1 MGNILNNILKV
12 GMVLNNKWVILEFMG
27 KGAMGEV
34 YRAHQLN
41 LKRDVVIKVISA
53 EWLESCRDDQEEL
66 EAGLKRFRTEVQVMA
81 QIRHPN
87 VVQIYDHGSISVKK
101 ADEDVPVEYIAM
113 EYIPGSTLRS
123 TMSEDGFYPD
133 EDLTRQW
140 LMYYFFPVL
149 DGVQAMHE
157 LQIAHRDLKPENV
170 LLDGNV
176 PKIAD
181 FGLARSCWL
190 RSATQ
195 SIDSKGTPPYMPPE
209 QFLDMKRTDHRADIY
224 ALGKILFEAI
234 AGKMGPK
241 TLPFTRVKLASPE
254 TPFFRKLDRI
264 IQEATTEDR
273 KERLGSVAELRKAL
287 QEAIDT
293 LERKKSMVPTPKRSF
308 SPLAHPKWI
317 WTGIAVAIISVGLMA
332 IWHLLSEPG
341 KSSLRP
347 KGPQI
352 TSQELAQ
359 PKASTLSETVLQSP
373 ITPTPTLHGKDE
385 VTLYFV
391 PGGNITI
398 PENFGLQAGKLLNV
412 DSFYMD
418 ETKVTNH
425 QYVLFLNQVVRRITV
440 EQGVVKGDG
449 DIWLLLG
456 EVKEG
461 YEPIIFRDGKFFIS
475 DSMHAAC
482 PVLRVTGYGA
492 SAYARFYGKRLQHQ
506 TEWLFALAGTPE
518 PLKKA
523 AGDGS
528 ESLAAPDMGEVQLGM
543 QGRTPIPEPMSG
555 NALPVPSPVMLFEPN
570 RYGIRGLNMNA
581 SEWGLRI
588 LTAPSAETIRETEY
602 VVLGGL
608 GSDLEKEYGIPSPI
622 SRYPWEA
629 FEEVGFRCVQSATT
643 ALPGTEARTSS

>member
-1 MGNILNNILKV
+1 MSNILNNILKV
-12 GMVLNNKWVILEFMG
+12 GMVLNNKWVILEFIG

-66 EAGLKRFRTEVQVMA
+66 ETGLKRFRNEVQAMA
-81 QIRHPN
+81 QIRHQN
-87 VVQIYDHGSISVKK
+87 VVQIYDHGSVSVKK

-133 EDLTRQW
+133 EDLTREW

-157 LQIAHRDLKPENV
+157 VQIAHRDLKPENV

-195 SIDSKGTPPYMPPE
+195 SIDSKVTPPYMPPE

-273 KERLGSVAELRKAL
+273 KERLGSVAQLRKAL
-287 QEAIDT
+287 QEAIAT
-293 LERKKSMVPTPKRSF
+293 EERKIRKRNGSDVSTSVRSF
-308 SPLAHPKWI
+308 SVLAHPKWI
-317 WTGIAVAIISVGLMA
+317 WTGIAVAVISVGLMT
-332 IWHLLSEPG
+332 IWHLLGEPG
-341 KSSLRP
+341 KSSPHL

-352 TSQELAQ
+352 TSQELVPPESAM
-359 PKASTLSETVLQSP
+359 PSDTALPPLASLPSTLEGKDGV
-373 ITPTPTLHGKDE
+373 TLH
-385 VTLYFV
+385 LI
-391 PGGNITI
+391 PGGTITL
-398 PENFGLQAGKLLNV
+398 PGNFGPDAGKLVNMEP
-412 DSFYMD
+412 FYMD

-425 QYVLFLNQVVRRITV
+425 QYVEFLNQTLSQIRVEESVVRSN
-440 EQGVVKGDG
+440 GA
-449 DIWLLLG
+449 IWLLLG
-456 EVKEG
+456 EVIEG
-461 YEPIIFRDGKFFIS
+461 YEPIVFRGGKFH
-475 DSMHAAC
+475 MNYPAHAAC

-492 SAYARFYGKRLQHQ
+492 SAFASFYGRRLF
-506 TEWLFALAGTPE
+506 TDAEWLHAVRKGAASQ
-518 PLKKA
+518 KKA
-523 AGDGS
+523 LGDS
-528 ESLAAPDMGEVQLGM
+528 PESSGGMGMDREASGM
-543 QGRTPIPEPMSG
+543 PTPVILFKQ
-555 NALPVPSPVMLFEPN
+555 NA
-570 RYGIRGLNMNA
+570 YGIRGLNEGF
-581 SEWGLRI
+581 SEWGMRL
-588 LTAPSAETIRETEY
+588 LEASTEVKYGEAEY

-608 GSDLEKEYGIPSPI
+608 GRNPEKGFILPSPI
-622 SRYPWEA
+622 PRQPWEA
-629 FEEVGFRCVQSATT
+629 FEEVAFRCVQSATA
-643 ALPGTEARTSS
+643 ALLGTEARTFS